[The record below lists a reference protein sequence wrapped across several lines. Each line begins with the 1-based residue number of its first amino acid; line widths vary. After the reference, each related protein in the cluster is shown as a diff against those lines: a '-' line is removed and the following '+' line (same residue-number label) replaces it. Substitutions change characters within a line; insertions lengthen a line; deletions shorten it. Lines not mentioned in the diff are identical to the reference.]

1 MLISEKNKGIDFNV
15 IGYEFPR
22 EKKSSK
28 KEFNYDAN
36 WLSLKIYYRDGKKEK
51 TYITPCLLTYELS
64 ELINVFQKIINGEQN
79 SYISYFIE
87 PCLSIR
93 ITNVD
98 EFIIFVFSFV
108 HVTSIGRRSKISIT
122 AKWTMSEAEEKVKEL
137 KDMELKFPKR

>member
-64 ELINVFQKIINGEQN
+64 ELIKCFSENHQWGTKQLYIVF
-79 SYISYFIE
+79 YRAVFIY
-87 PCLSIR
+87 S
-93 ITNVD
+93 
-98 EFIIFVFSFV
+98 
-108 HVTSIGRRSKISIT
+108 HY
-122 AKWTMSEAEEKVKEL
+122 
-137 KDMELKFPKR
+137 

>member
-1 MLISEKNKGIDFNV
+1 MLISEKNKSIDFNV

-22 EKKSSK
+22 EKKSLK

-36 WLSLKIYYRDGKKEK
+36 WLSLKIHYQDGKKEK

-93 ITNVD
+93 ITNVTSLL
-98 EFIIFVFSFV
+98 FSYF
-108 HVTSIGRRSKISIT
+108 HSYMLQ
-122 AKWTMSEAEEKVKEL
+122 A
-137 KDMELKFPKR
+137 

>member
-87 PCLSIR
+87 TCLSIR

-108 HVTSIGRRSKISIT
+108 HVTSIGKRSKISIT